1 MRTIDWKTLTFRDYR
16 HLLMRRKWLL
26 VVPTLLGTIVAIVIA
41 QITTPVY
48 QTETTLIAE
57 ETRSGN
63 VLQGL
68 LNTEILP
75 QERTGLIRQRIL
87 SRTLLLKVAN
97 KLNLR
102 DYLLKKEGDN
112 IADTGVISTLKKN
125 TFKLMERLR
134 LRTPPRKLNDMRIVR
149 YLRSTFKVGIRN
161 IITITVLHSEP
172 KMARDIAN
180 ELARSYVDDTKRRRV
195 LDLTRSRDFLDEE
208 LEIAR
213 QNLQEANKALREAT
227 QSGLLEDTSNDNLE
241 LLTNMNNTEAALLRI
256 GIQVQEKTAEINAL
270 QASMNSVPPAVT
282 QLRTEVADLE
292 AQLKQ
297 LRKKYSDSWPAVAKL
312 KQTLDNTGRQ
322 LVQVEQEAAKTREA
336 KFAPQLKQLR
346 EEQFQLT
353 LNQRDLTRKF
363 AQYQKAYEQFS
374 GAPSSLSLLGRKAQA
389 EEIYSFF
396 QKRRNEAALLTTTER
411 ESGNTAQVLDPAIL
425 PEKPIKPNKQ
435 LIVAAGIVVGLG
447 FGFAVLLMLEYFNH
461 SIHSLEEAAQYF
473 EDVPVLGVVPKLYL
487 SEK

>member
-241 LLTNMNNTEAALLRI
+241 LLTNMNNTEVEKLSHFKNWSRI
-256 GIQVQEKTAEINAL
+256 KNNNGQ
-270 QASMNSVPPAVT
+270 
-282 QLRTEVADLE
+282 
-292 AQLKQ
+292 KQ
-297 LRKKYSDSWPAVAKL
+297 
-312 KQTLDNTGRQ
+312 
-322 LVQVEQEAAKTREA
+322 
-336 KFAPQLKQLR
+336 
-346 EEQFQLT
+346 
-353 LNQRDLTRKF
+353 
-363 AQYQKAYEQFS
+363 
-374 GAPSSLSLLGRKAQA
+374 
-389 EEIYSFF
+389 
-396 QKRRNEAALLTTTER
+396 
-411 ESGNTAQVLDPAIL
+411 
-425 PEKPIKPNKQ
+425 
-435 LIVAAGIVVGLG
+435 
-447 FGFAVLLMLEYFNH
+447 
-461 SIHSLEEAAQYF
+461 
-473 EDVPVLGVVPKLYL
+473 
-487 SEK
+487 